1 MVRFK
6 RIVVMSFP
14 SRTRHV
20 LVTFQMI
27 CLTCACAGIAGSIFR
42 VCRTAV
48 ATAEQDTAPQLRA
61 LADGQHSLKGGER
74 HSYRITLT
82 AGQFLYALV
91 EQQGID
97 IEIALFNPDGS
108 PVAVTDSPN
117 GRFGSEPILLTATI
131 SEIGRASCRER
142 V

>member
-14 SRTRHV
+14 SRIRHV

-82 AGQFLYALV
+82 AGQDRKSTRLNSSHGY
-91 EQQGID
+91 I
-97 IEIALFNPDGS
+97 
-108 PVAVTDSPN
+108 
-117 GRFGSEPILLTATI
+117 
-131 SEIGRASCRER
+131 
-142 V
+142 